1 MATLPRHFRGTSHN
15 GAEPVEKQPPRK
27 PPRKST
33 NTGTAT
39 GVHHGPDQRDSPG
52 QAQPHSSTPTTHTPA
67 AASGPT
73 DQEEKAAT
81 TSVTDDDLGTHK
93 DTNMTTISS
102 YQHRHLH
109 QVSPDLMEQTPF
121 HNYVLHD
128 DKYADPSSFANP
140 NNFEFPTFPDPP
152 PLAGNPLFDEK
163 EAAFMTSFFDTVD
176 QNTSFD
182 NEFQDG
188 LAQWTVPGLDL
199 RKGFDDVW
207 NHQPTVANGV
217 SNNYTTTSASAVFNM
232 PPHYE
237 PTPSESNYQPAPYPN
252 KQSIVHTQP
261 QQYNPS
267 AQNFISHLHNPN
279 HNPNDLSRTVFTH
292 RNPHQQN
299 PSAAQCDPLFGGY
312 PSLNIPVASP
322 SALPSAAQTP
332 NTTPKLPN
340 YSFLKNEISGSE
352 SPPTVAIPHRMSI
365 TRPDPPSSYAPSSS
379 SSGSPR
385 PSNKPARKKRRENLS
400 EQQKRINHITSEQ
413 KRRNLIQG
421 GFNDIHNLV
430 PTLRG
435 QRERGDSKSTVLL
448 KTVDYIREMRE
459 GNDRLRR
466 MLKR

>member
-1 MATLPRHFRGTSHN
+1 
-15 GAEPVEKQPPRK
+15 
-27 PPRKST
+27 
-33 NTGTAT
+33 
-39 GVHHGPDQRDSPG
+39 
-52 QAQPHSSTPTTHTPA
+52 
-67 AASGPT
+67 
-73 DQEEKAAT
+73 
-81 TSVTDDDLGTHK
+81 
-93 DTNMTTISS
+93 MTTITS
-102 YQHRHLH
+102 YQHHHPH

-199 RKGFDDVW
+199 RKGFEDVW
-207 NHQPTVANGV
+207 NNQPTVANGV
-217 SNNYTTTSASAVFNM
+217 SNNYTTTSASPIFNM
-232 PPHYE
+232 PHYE
-237 PTPSESNYQPAPYPN
+237 PTTAAASDSNYQHQPTPYP
-252 KQSIVHTQP
+252 KQSVLHTQP

-267 AQNFISHLHNPN
+267 AQNFLSHLHNPN

-299 PSAAQCDPLFGGY
+299 PATAAQCDPLFGGY

-322 SALPSAAQTP
+322 SAIPPSAAQTP
-332 NTTPKLPN
+332 NSTPKMHN
-340 YSFLKNEISGSE
+340 YSFLKHEISGSE
-352 SPPTVAIPHRMSI
+352 SPPTVAMPHRMSI
-365 TRPDPPSSYAPSSS
+365 TRANPPSSYAPSSS
-379 SSGSPR
+379 SSSSPQ
-385 PSNKPARKKRRENLS
+385 PSNKPPRKKRRENLS

-421 GFNDIHNLV
+421 GFNEIHNLV

>member
-1 MATLPRHFRGTSHN
+1 VATLSSRHFRGTSHN
-15 GAEPVEKQPPRK
+15 GAEPVEKQPPPK
-27 PPRKST
+27 PPRKGT

-39 GVHHGPDQRDSPG
+39 GVHRGPDKRGSSG
-52 QAQPHSSTPTTHTPA
+52 QAQTSSTSPQA
-67 AASGPT
+67 AGPGPT
-73 DQEEKAAT
+73 EQEDKAAT

-93 DTNMTTISS
+93 DINMTTISS
-102 YQHRHLH
+102 YQPHHPH

-128 DKYADPSSFANP
+128 DKYADPTSFANP

-163 EAAFMTSFFDTVD
+163 EAAFMSSFFDTVD

-182 NEFQDG
+182 HEFQDG

-199 RKGFDDVW
+199 RKGFEDVW
-207 NHQPTVANGV
+207 NNQPTVSNGV
-217 SNNYTTTSASAVFNM
+217 TNNYTTSTASPVFNM
-232 PPHYE
+232 PHYE
-237 PTPSESNYQPAPYPN
+237 PTPSESNYQPTPYS
-252 KQSIVHTQP
+252 KQPVVHTQP

-267 AQNFISHLHNPN
+267 AQNFLSHLHNPN
-279 HNPNDLSRTVFTH
+279 HNPTDLSRTVFTH
-292 RNPHQQN
+292 RNPHQQ
-299 PSAAQCDPLFGGY
+299 PSGAQCDPIFGAY

-322 SALPSAAQTP
+322 SAIPSAGQTP
-332 NTTPKLPN
+332 NSTPKMHN
-340 YSFLKNEISGSE
+340 YSFLKHEVSGSE
-352 SPPTVAIPHRMSI
+352 SPPTTAIPHRMSI
-365 TRPDPPSSYAPSSS
+365 TRAPPSSYAPSSS
-379 SSGSPR
+379 SSGSPQ
-385 PSNKPARKKRRENLS
+385 PSNKPPRKKRRENLS

-421 GFNDIHNLV
+421 GFNEIHNLV